1 MTNLGFFGGN
11 NWTCKDER
19 SEDGTA
25 NGKANAQTGE
35 MRGIRT
41 NGAVRRSVNENSDGN
56 AARRLSVSVSSDRHR
71 FRRKACGTAA
81 QRTVADSKKPR

>member
-1 MTNLGFFGGN
+1 M
-11 NWTCKDER
+11 R

-35 MRGIRT
+35 MRSIRT

-56 AARRLSVSVSSDRHR
+56 AARRILHGEKDADGKADAVIRADGEADGAE
-71 FRRKACGTAA
+71 FGIRRRIHFF
-81 QRTVADSKKPR
+81 QTV